1 MIEQIVTTNETT
13 HSSSIVEAFAPG
25 QKLGES
31 RFTLKEKIFT
41 SDIGVVWLADDS
53 ESGKEISLLFL
64 PDSLLEDARALDD
77 LRGQVKQNR
86 QLIHPRVLRTHD
98 FIEEPGWAA
107 ISSDAVEAETFASL
121 LAKKDNGCFNVSE
134 IKPRVTV
141 ICQTLD
147 EAHRANLLHR
157 DLSPNNIL
165 LTKTGDILIANF
177 GISRIILDALDRART
192 GEKGGGHLA
201 YVSPQQLDGEHPAR
215 WDDVYSL
222 GMLIYVLLTGK
233 SPFSPDDIVTQ
244 IRKSVPASITSRR
257 EELGIKGEPVPENW
271 EKVVA
276 ACLSKHTPQRP
287 KSAREVGVKL
297 GAEITVLQT
306 AVVPPAI
313 QATPPPD
320 LKKAAPERKES
331 TPERREVV
339 PDPNEELVE
348 DILWKKAETQAVR
361 PAPRVNPASP
371 FAHLLE
377 KIPEEPKERK
387 FPVGKAVAA
396 GLGCLIILLLLFVNK
411 HGKPVQKTAV
421 ASPSPTQSVIQ
432 QNATPAVVKQPV
444 ATPQPV
450 KPAPTGQVDTAKTPL
465 PTASATPPAATQK
478 VEEARKVYDRMKQE
492 RDAKAKLQQTTE
504 SDAALAQKAL
514 DAKLE
519 AAATLKKA
527 TDDAATTRKQ
537 LEDAQAKAAA
547 DSDAAQKAAAE
558 KTRIADEAKKAT
570 DQVINQIKDQQT
582 ALQKADAELPALQKD
597 AADKQKAAADAVNA
611 AKDAE
616 AQLQLQELAVKE
628 AESDAAPQNVLP
640 EKANQAEPVPTAQP
654 GMMSIGLTPIAPES
668 TPNPIATAEQQMVD
682 QIAKQKQPQ
691 PETTPFVSSVP
702 VTYVPNPKSK
712 IDKKMENSLGM
723 KFAPVGDVLFCIW
736 PTRLQDFQAFV
747 DATGFK
753 GNAWSQP
760 GFKQG
765 PDHPVVNVTWQD
777 AIAFCKWLTDK
788 EQKAG
793 LLAPNQIYR
802 LPTDLEW
809 SKAVGLPDETGK
821 TPEMRDMDVTDV
833 YPWGK
838 QWPPPQGAGNYT
850 GEETG
855 SDVAIK
861 GYDDGYAWTSPVGSF
876 NINKYGLYDMGG
888 NVWQW
893 CMDWWNGDQKMKVLR
908 GASWYNGGLKLSLL
922 SSCRLS
928 AAPDITTDNYGF
940 RCVIAT
946 ETKSKR

>member
-1 MIEQIVTTNETT
+1 VTTTETT
-13 HSSSIVEAFAPG
+13 SSASVVESFSPG

-31 RFTLKEKIFT
+31 GFTLKQKLT
-41 SDIGVVWLADDS
+41 TGDLGVIWLAHDD
-53 ESGKEISLLFL
+53 ESDKDLALLFL
-64 PDSLLEDARALDD
+64 PDSILTDARVLDD

-86 QLIHPRVLRTHD
+86 QLIHPHVLRVHD

-107 ISSDAVEAETFASL
+107 ISSDAVEAKTLASL
-121 LAKKDNGCFNVSE
+121 LANKENGCFTAPE
-134 IKPRVTV
+134 IKPWITT

-157 DLSPNNIL
+157 DLAPENIL
-165 LTKTGDILIANF
+165 LTDAGEVLIANF
-177 GISRIILDALDRART
+177 GISRIILDALGRSRA
-192 GEKGGGHLA
+192 GEKPDEHLA
-201 YVSPQQLDGEHPAR
+201 YVSPQQLDGEDPAR

-222 GMLIYVLLTGK
+222 GVLIYALLTGK
-233 SPFSPDDIVTQ
+233 TPFTTGDIVTQ
-244 IRKSVPASITSRR
+244 IRKTVPVSIASRLD
-257 EELGIKGEPVPENW
+257 ELGIKTAPVPENW

-297 GAEITVLQT
+297 GAEIDVLQ
-306 AVVPPAI
+306 AAPVKASAPAPGTSVE
-313 QATPPPD
+313 QKRP
-320 LKKAAPERKES
+320 APERKA
-331 TPERREVV
+331 VA

-348 DILWKKAETQAVR
+348 DILWKKSDEQITTR

-377 KIPEEPKERK
+377 KVPETKKEGK

-396 GLGCLIILLLLFVNK
+396 AAACVAVLVIILVSR
-411 HGKPVQKTAV
+411 HGKPSKV
-421 ASPSPTQSVIQ
+421 AGATPSPIPVSVQQSS
-432 QNATPAVVKQPV
+432 TPAVAKQQ
-444 ATPQPV
+444 ATPSPASTAQ
-450 KPAPTGQVDTAKTPL
+450 PAPSARIADNVVKTPAPL
-465 PTASATPPAATQK
+465 APGSPAPASQK
-478 VEEARKVYDRMKQE
+478 VEEARKVLERMKQAHDE
-492 RDAKAKLQQTTE
+492 KAKLQQQSE
-504 SDAALAQKAL
+504 ADATQAQKDL

-519 AAATLKKA
+519 AAAALKKSVE
-527 TDDAATTRKQ
+527 DAANTRKQ
-537 LEDAQAKAAA
+537 LEDAQSKAAA
-547 DSDAAQKAAAE
+547 DADAAQKAAAE
-558 KTRIADEAKKAT
+558 KVRLAAEAKKAT
-570 DQVINQIKDQQT
+570 DQVIDQIKDQQ
-582 ALQKADAELPALQKD
+582 AAQQKADAELPALQK
-597 AADKQKAAADAVNA
+597 AVSDKQRIAADALNA

-628 AESDAAPQNVLP
+628 VETEAAQIATPAASPNPSAAPASTASPDQM
-640 EKANQAEPVPTAQP
+640 ANLVP
-654 GMMSIGLTPIAPES
+654 ITPDNNA
-668 TPNPIATAEQQMVD
+668 NPIASAEKAMVD
-682 QIAKQKQPQ
+682 KIAQEKQPQ
-691 PETTPFVSSVP
+691 PDATPFISTVP

-712 IDKKMENSLGM
+712 IDKTLENSLGM

-736 PTRLQDFQAFV
+736 PVRIQDFEAFAT
-747 DATGFK
+747 ATGFK
-753 GNAWSQP
+753 GNEWRQP

-765 PDHPVVNVTWQD
+765 PDHPVVDVTWQD
-777 AIAFCKWLTDK
+777 AIAFCKWLTEKD
-788 EQKAG
+788 QKAG

-809 SKAVGLPDETGK
+809 SKAVGLPEETAK
-821 TPEMRDMDVTDV
+821 TPEMRDMDVADV
-833 YPWGK
+833 YPWGT

-876 NINKYGLYDMGG
+876 NRNKYGLYDMGG

-893 CMDWWNGDQKMKVLR
+893 CMDWWNGEQKAKVLR

-940 RCVIAT
+940 RCVIAPD
-946 ETKSKR
+946 KLKK